1 MLFYSLSTSH
11 LSYST
16 NSTLCMA
23 MEGDN
28 CVSVCVLSTV
38 YFYNGKILPE
48 FCSSPVSLKLSLI
61 FLLLLQ
67 FLVSWAWIVGV
78 WLEVVLSWLTRGP
91 VVKVGLWRLLVSRS
105 SLYFCWADVV
115 ARFERTSEETTSFLV
130 CSV

>member
-1 MLFYSLSTSH
+1 MLFYSLSTSILFYPTLFYSMLFYSLSTSH
-11 LSYST
+11 FSYST

-23 MEGDN
+23 MEGEN

-91 VVKVGLWRLLVSRS
+91 VVQVGLWRLLVSRS
-105 SLYFCWADVV
+105 SLYFVG
-115 ARFERTSEETTSFLV
+115 LML
-130 CSV
+130 